1 MFTSFFGYAYLIH
14 WKHQTT
20 HFKHICLI
28 TLCGTFGFNQV
39 AIRATRM
46 ITSAQ
51 PKIGNTHAAHARIA
65 PKTSSGAAS
74 GGPGE
79 LYASN
84 QQRGSATLVFMAWG
98 AILFVQDAMINCS
111 FFGWSCGCGFG
122 FLPWDHA
129 TLQMRL
135 SWNSLTLGM
144 QHAHRKLAVSI
155 SNSQSSLEPEFHE
168 LIF

>member
-1 MFTSFFGYAYLIH
+1 MFTSIVWVCIPYTLKASNHTSKLQTHLPHHFVWYL
-14 WKHQTT
+14 
-20 HFKHICLI
+20 
-28 TLCGTFGFNQV
+28 GTFGFNQV

-84 QQRGSATLVFMAWG
+84 QQEGSATLVFMAWG
-98 AILFVQDAMINCS
+98 AYFI
-111 FFGWSCGCGFG
+111 FGPRCYDQLQLLWMELWLWLWFSSLGSCHAPNASIMK
-122 FLPWDHA
+122 LPM
-129 TLQMRL
+129 QQ
-135 SWNSLTLGM
+135 SNSL
-144 QHAHRKLAVSI
+144 
-155 SNSQSSLEPEFHE
+155 SSLEPEFHE